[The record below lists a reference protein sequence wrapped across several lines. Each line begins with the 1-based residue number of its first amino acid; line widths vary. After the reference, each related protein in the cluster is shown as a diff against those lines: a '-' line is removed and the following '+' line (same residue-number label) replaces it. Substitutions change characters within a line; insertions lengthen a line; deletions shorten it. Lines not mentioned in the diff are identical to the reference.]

1 VKVLLKS
8 VLGTVLFLSSVLVPA
23 LDVWAAEHAIRVGLT
38 DSARVLSIRSSSSF
52 FLKLPSGK
60 RFKISDAVTVTRQG
74 EVLLL
79 NNRTVSASVVF
90 VEGGD
95 GIYHVQ
101 VVASATNSEA
111 QNVKKEWSVR
121 GPLEIQSLPS
131 GLAVINQIGLETYVA
146 GVVSGEVSPKWPL
159 EALKAQAVAARTY
172 VLYKQ
177 VENQQQPF
185 DVFASVLD
193 QVYHGHAARSE
204 SVLRAVAE
212 TKGHVVTYDRRPIYA
227 AYSSTAAGPTE
238 DALYVW
244 ALNLPY
250 LKGVNCPFDEQAPRY
265 DWRTSFTFEFLERH
279 ADAVFLYPIGSCR
292 SSAAVTFSRRNYFA
306 RAGFATYRGIL
317 EDLQYKLFY

>member
-1 VKVLLKS
+1 MLLNIVFNAAFLFFS
-8 VLGTVLFLSSVLVPA
+8 FVLFPA
-23 LDVWAAEHAIRVGLT
+23 LSFGASEHTIRVGLT
-38 DSARVLSIRSSSSF
+38 DSARILSIRSSSPF
-52 FLKLPSGK
+52 FLKLPSSK
-60 RFKISDAVTVTRQG
+60 RYKISDGATVKRQG
-74 EVLLL
+74 GALLL
-79 NNRTVSASVVF
+79 NNRTVSASVVL

-95 GIYHVQ
+95 GMYHVQ
-101 VVASATNSEA
+101 VVASAANSGA
-111 QNVKKEWSVR
+111 QNVKNEWSVR
-121 GPLEIQSLPS
+121 GPLEIQNGPS
-131 GLAVINQIGLETYVA
+131 GLAVINQIDLETYVA

-177 VENQQQPF
+177 VENQQEPF

-193 QVYHGHAARSE
+193 QVYHGHAPRSE
-204 SVLRAVAE
+204 SVLRAVVE

-265 DWRTSFTFEFLERH
+265 DWRTSFTFEFLEQQLR
-279 ADAVFLYPIGSCR
+279 
-292 SSAAVTFSRRNYFA
+292 
-306 RAGFATYRGIL
+306 
-317 EDLQYKLFY
+317 K